1 MEEKFSETQPYLVQ
15 IIQAQRSDE
24 NLSESCLTELQPR
37 LHEPLDPD
45 LLSALT
51 GLICSESQLEWQ
63 PYSKT
68 LI

>member
-1 MEEKFSETQPYLVQ
+1 MEVKLSETQSYLVQ

-24 NLSESCLTELQPR
+24 NLSESCLTELQSR

-63 PYSKT
+63 PFLET
-68 LI
+68 LT